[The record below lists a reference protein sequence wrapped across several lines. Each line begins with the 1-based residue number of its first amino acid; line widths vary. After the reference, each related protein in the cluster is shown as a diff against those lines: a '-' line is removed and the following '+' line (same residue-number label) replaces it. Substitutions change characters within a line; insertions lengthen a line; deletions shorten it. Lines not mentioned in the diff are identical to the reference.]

1 MFEVIAVKSQ
11 RQAKILEIIST
22 KNVETQEQLLA
33 ALQQEGFRGTQATI
47 SRDIKEL
54 RIVKELTSL
63 GTYRYTTSSN
73 EMSGTFSGRLNTIFR
88 ECVVGYDYAQNI
100 IVIRTLPGL
109 ASAAGSA
116 IDAMSLSLVVGTLA
130 GDDTVMVVMR
140 DSNAAAA
147 FCGEI
152 KNLTNG

>member
-1 MFEVIAVKSQ
+1 M
-11 RQAKILEIIST
+11 EIISNR
-22 KNVETQEQLLA
+22 NVETQEQLLS

-63 GTYRYTTSSN
+63 GTYRYTTSGS
-73 EMSGTFSGRLNTIFR
+73 EISGTFSSRLNTIFR
-88 ECVVGYDYAQNI
+88 ECVISFDYAQNI

-116 IDAMSLSLVVGTLA
+116 IDAMSLDAVVGTLA

-140 DSNAAAA
+140 DNNAAAA

-152 KNLTNG
+152 KILTNG

>member
-1 MFEVIAVKSQ
+1 M
-11 RQAKILEIIST
+11 EIISNQ
-22 KNVETQEQLLA
+22 NVETQEQLLA
-33 ALQQEGFRGTQATI
+33 VLQKEGFRGTQATI

-63 GTYRYTTSSN
+63 GTYRYTAAAN
-73 EMSGTFSGRLNTIFR
+73 EVSGSFSARLNTIFR
-88 ECVVGYDYAQNI
+88 ECVTGFDYAQNI

-116 IDAMSLSLVVGTLA
+116 IDAMNMSMIVGCLA

-140 DSNAAAA
+140 DNNAAAA

-152 KNLTNG
+152 RNLIN

>member
-1 MFEVIAVKSQ
+1 MKSQ
-11 RQAKILEIIST
+11 RQEKILEIIA
-22 KNVETQEQLLA
+22 NDNIETQEQLLA
-33 ALQQEGFRGTQATI
+33 ALQKEGFRGTQATI

-63 GTYRYTTSSN
+63 GTYRYTTSATELTGS
-73 EMSGTFSGRLNTIFR
+73 FSTRMNTIFK
-88 ECVVGYDYAQNI
+88 ECVVSFDYAQNI

-116 IDAMSLSLVVGTLA
+116 IDSMNMNMVVGTLA

-140 DSNAAAA
+140 DHNAAVA
-147 FCGEI
+147 FSSEI
-152 KNLTNG
+152 KNLIN

>member
-1 MFEVIAVKSQ
+1 M
-11 RQAKILEIIST
+11 EIISNQ
-22 KNVETQEQLLA
+22 NVETQEQLLA
-33 ALQQEGFRGTQATI
+33 LLQKEGFRGTQATI

-54 RIVKELTSL
+54 HIIKELTNL
-63 GTYRYTTSSN
+63 GTYRYTAAVN
-73 EMSGTFSGRLNTIFR
+73 EVSGSFSARLNTIFR
-88 ECVVGYDYAQNI
+88 ECVTGFDYAQNI

-116 IDAMSLSLVVGTLA
+116 IDAMNMSMIVGCLA

-140 DSNAAAA
+140 DNNAAAA

-152 KNLTNG
+152 RNLIN

>member
-1 MFEVIAVKSQ
+1 M
-11 RQAKILEIIST
+11 EIIANQ
-22 KNVETQEQLLA
+22 NVETQEQLLA
-33 ALQQEGFRGTQATI
+33 LLQEEGFRGTQATI

-54 RIVKELTSL
+54 RIIKELTSL
-63 GTYRYTTSSN
+63 GTYRYTASAN
-73 EMSGTFSGRLNTIFR
+73 EVGGSFSAKMNTIFR
-88 ECVVGYDYAQNI
+88 ECVTSFDYAQNI

-116 IDAMSLSLVVGTLA
+116 IDSMNMNMVVGTLA

-140 DSNAAAA
+140 DSNSAAA

-152 KNLTNG
+152 KNLIG

>member
-1 MFEVIAVKSQ
+1 MKRQ
-11 RQAKILEIIST
+11 RQAKIIEIIS
-22 KNVETQEQLLA
+22 KRNIETQEQLLE
-33 ALQQEGFRGTQATI
+33 ALMQEGFRGTQATI

-63 GTYRYTTSSN
+63 GTYRYSTPSH
-73 EMSGTFSGRLNTIFR
+73 EMSSSFSNRMNTIFR
-88 ECVVGYDYAQNI
+88 ECVVSFDYAQNI

-116 IDAMSLSLVVGTLA
+116 IDSMNLSLVVGTLA
-130 GDDTVMVVMR
+130 GDDTVMIVMR
-140 DSNAAAA
+140 DNNAAAA

-152 KNLTNG
+152 KNLIH

>member
-1 MFEVIAVKSQ
+1 MKSQ
-11 RQAKILEIIST
+11 RQAKIIEIIST
-22 KNVETQEQLLA
+22 RNVETQEQLLA
-33 ALQQEGFRGTQATI
+33 ALQKEGFRGTQATI

-54 RIVKELTSL
+54 RIVKELTSM
-63 GTYRYTTSSN
+63 GTYRYAAPSN
-73 EMSGTFSGRLNTIFR
+73 EVAGSFTSRLNTIFR
-88 ECVVGYDYAQNI
+88 ECVVSFDYAQNI

-116 IDAMSLSLVVGTLA
+116 IDAMSLSTVVGTLA

-140 DSNAAAA
+140 DNNAAAA

-152 KNLTNG
+152 KNLIN

>member
-1 MFEVIAVKSQ
+1 VKSQ
-11 RQAKILEIIST
+11 RQAKIMEIISNR
-22 KNVETQEQLLA
+22 NVETQEQLLA
-33 ALQQEGFRGTQATI
+33 LLQAEGFRGTQATI

-54 RIVKELTSL
+54 RIVKELTNL
-63 GTYRYTTSSN
+63 GTYRYTTATN
-73 EMSGTFSGRLNTIFR
+73 EVTGSFSARLNTIFR
-88 ECVVGYDYAQNI
+88 ECVTGFDYAQNI

-116 IDAMSLSLVVGTLA
+116 IDAMNMSMVVGSLA

-140 DSNAAAA
+140 DNNAAAA

-152 KNLTNG
+152 KNLIS

>member
-1 MFEVIAVKSQ
+1 MKSQ
-11 RQAKILEIIST
+11 RQAKIMEIIST
-22 KNVETQEQLLA
+22 RNVETQEQLLA

-54 RIVKELTSL
+54 RIVKELTNL
-63 GTYRYTTSSN
+63 GTYRYTASVSEMDGSFSS
-73 EMSGTFSGRLNTIFR
+73 RLNTIFR
-88 ECVVGYDYAQNI
+88 ECVVGFDYAQNI

-116 IDAMSLSLVVGTLA
+116 LDGMNLSSVVGTLA

-140 DSNAAAA
+140 DNNSAAAL
-147 FCGEI
+147 CGEI
-152 KNLTNG
+152 KSLIN

>member
-1 MFEVIAVKSQ
+1 M
-11 RQAKILEIIST
+11 EIIANR
-22 KNVETQEQLLA
+22 NVETQEQLLA
-33 ALQQEGFRGTQATI
+33 LLQAEGFRGTQATI

-54 RIVKELTSL
+54 RIVKELTGM
-63 GTYRYTTSSN
+63 GTYRYTASTN
-73 EMSGTFSGRLNTIFR
+73 EVTGSFSTRLNTIFR
-88 ECVVGYDYAQNI
+88 ECVTGFDYANNI

-116 IDAMSLSLVVGTLA
+116 IDSMSMSMVVGTLA

-140 DSNAAAA
+140 DNNAAAA

-152 KNLTNG
+152 KNLIG

>member
-1 MFEVIAVKSQ
+1 MKNQ
-11 RQAKILEIIST
+11 RQAKIMEIISNR
-22 KNVETQEQLLA
+22 NVETQEQLLSL
-33 ALQQEGFRGTQATI
+33 LQQEGFRATQATI

-54 RIVKELTSL
+54 RIVKELTNL
-63 GTYRYTTSSN
+63 GTYRYTAAANESN
-73 EMSGTFSGRLNTIFR
+73 GTFTTRLNAIFR
-88 ECVVGYDYAQNI
+88 ECVTSFDYAQNI

-116 IDAMSLSLVVGTLA
+116 IDSMDMNKIVGTLA

-140 DSNAAAA
+140 DNNAAAA

-152 KNLTNG
+152 KNLIGH